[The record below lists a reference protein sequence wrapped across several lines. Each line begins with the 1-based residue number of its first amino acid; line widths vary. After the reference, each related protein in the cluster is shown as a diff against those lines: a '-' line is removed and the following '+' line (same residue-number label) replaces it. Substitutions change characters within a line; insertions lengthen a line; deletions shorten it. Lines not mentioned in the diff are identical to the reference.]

1 MKARKICTSM
11 TALLLALLVLQL
23 TVGVTLSRCM
33 HSGKI
38 SIVSTTEMAGKAKTM
53 MPMGDNCAETDC
65 PTVEH
70 RHCMKYTVKHLSVSV
85 EAPVFHQDFVAVQ
98 PLLFTICSLV
108 LPTADGAVLPQ
119 DVFCPDKVPIP
130 PRAYLAHIR
139 VLII

>member
-1 MKARKICTSM
+1 MKARKISTSI

-33 HSGKI
+33 HSGKV
-38 SIVSTTEMAGKAKTM
+38 SIVSTTKMASKAKAM
-53 MPMGDNCAETDC
+53 MPMGDNCAKTGC
-65 PTVEH
+65 ATVEH
-70 RHCMKYTVKHLSVSV
+70 RHCMEYTVKHLSASV
-85 EAPVFHQDFVAVQ
+85 EAPVFHQDFAAVQ
-98 PLLFTICSLV
+98 PLLFAVCSLV

-130 PRAYLAHIR
+130 PRAYLAQIR

>member
-1 MKARKICTSM
+1 MKARKICTSI

-33 HSGKI
+33 HSGKV
-38 SIVSTTEMAGKAKTM
+38 SIFSTTKMASKAKAM
-53 MPMGDNCAETDC
+53 MPMGDNCAKTGC
-65 PTVEH
+65 ATVEH
-70 RHCMKYTVKHLSVSV
+70 RHCMEYTVKHLSASV
-85 EAPVFHQDFVAVQ
+85 EAPVFHQDFAAVQ
-98 PLLFTICSLV
+98 PLLFAVCSLV

-130 PRAYLAHIR
+130 PRAYLAQIR